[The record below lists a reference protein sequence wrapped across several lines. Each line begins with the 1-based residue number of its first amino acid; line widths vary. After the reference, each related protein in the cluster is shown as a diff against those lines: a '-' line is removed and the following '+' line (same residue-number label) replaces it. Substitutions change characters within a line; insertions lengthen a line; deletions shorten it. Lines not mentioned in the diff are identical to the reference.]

1 MPAEVQRAPWSP
13 ALQQSLHTE
22 MTLDLPLQGVRESY
36 FEMSVPH
43 LRQHDEKD
51 DLRAPGMQGQR
62 SEGSVSKDCGELRDV
77 KDII

>member
-13 ALQQSLHTE
+13 ALQGSLDTE
-22 MTLDLPLQGVRESY
+22 MTLDLPLQGVRESF

-43 LRQHDEKD
+43 LREHDEKD
-51 DLRAPGMQGQR
+51 DLRAPGTQGQG
-62 SEGSVSKDCGELRDV
+62 SEGSLSKEGGELRDV